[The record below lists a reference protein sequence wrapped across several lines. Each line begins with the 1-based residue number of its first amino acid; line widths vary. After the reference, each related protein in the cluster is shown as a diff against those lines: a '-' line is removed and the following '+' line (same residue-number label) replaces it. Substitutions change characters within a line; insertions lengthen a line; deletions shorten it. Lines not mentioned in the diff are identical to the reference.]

1 MHVPVILRKVQA
13 GIQRQSCRVIASL
26 SYTDCLLPPVTK
38 ADRMAGSVGLARRA
52 PQLSDIVG
60 MILDFSRSDG
70 WSLTI
75 PRGDAEGVAKL
86 TGRSGAE
93 FAKP

>member
-1 MHVPVILRKVQA
+1 
-13 GIQRQSCRVIASL
+13 
-26 SYTDCLLPPVTK
+26 
-38 ADRMAGSVGLARRA
+38 MAGSVGLARRA